1 MNQSDSIF
9 VIFLFGFLALL
20 AILWFLL
27 PFAVFGTKELLQK
40 LIDEIIKTRESID
53 KLSESIKKKEGN

>member
-1 MNQSDSIF
+1 MNHTDSIF

-27 PFAVFGTKELLQK
+27 PFAVFGTKDKLQQ
-40 LIDEIIKTRESID
+40 LIDEQIKTRQTIE
-53 KLSESIKKKEGN
+53 KLIKSDIEI